1 MARADSDG
9 FNPGQRYIRV
19 ALVLEPAEMSAA
31 LKRMAPVLARVVE
44 QHNGAQARAK
54 MV

>member
-1 MARADSDG
+1 
-9 FNPGQRYIRV
+9 
-19 ALVLEPAEMSAA
+19 MSAA

-44 QHNGAQARAK
+44 QQGDAQARAK